1 MSTSAT
7 PRHRPGRPARRA
19 GGGYRTARG
28 GAATILAV
36 GVTLLSGVT
45 VPVAASITGYGPVG
59 PDPASRLG
67 MSVPVLAA
75 QVGGVEGLVVT
86 ADVGGVQITLT
97 QPAGYASSPQ
107 VVSITDLSG
116 DGVAEALVPSELR
129 AGKDVVLAVG
139 IGVRGVETVDA
150 APGPVQVPGV
160 QGRARPRVVDPA
172 PVLASGRTDAL
183 QLVVGTD
190 WTEATT
196 FVVTDGQDVQV
207 VPGLPGDEVVL
218 ELDGPSAVFALRSPS
233 GGRDATDPSSSAAA
247 DGTGG
252 GQADGAGAAP
262 VGAAPGA
269 AAPSG
274 LAQILL
280 PAAGLLTVLA
290 LVVLGGFWL
299 ARGGLAVSSR
309 HLPSMTDVLQRA
321 APTVVAPSETFGQE
335 IGPDRSRSVA
345 TTSWLPPAV
354 GADLLERVGWTVAGI
369 AVLASTV
376 RLYPIGSSS
385 GVAPA
390 VLAPAS
396 LLVFVVL
403 VLLWRGGER
412 ARRACS
418 WVLLALGATTTS
430 VWSVGTW
437 LAAPAYGTDAVAFNE
452 YSADLLLAGQNP
464 YGVDLSPAFD
474 AYGVPATLSTLTLD
488 GGQVTQLSYPAG
500 AFLPVAAAKL
510 LGLGAQAANVV
521 DLASWLAALVL
532 LFVLL
537 PRPVRWVAVVLL
549 ADNLVGGFV
558 TGGVTDPL
566 YLVPLMLALWR
577 WDRFGTGAGLSS
589 WLGPVALG
597 LACSV
602 KQLPWFFAPFLLLV
616 VSLEAH
622 RRGERWWPV
631 AARYAGAAAGVFL
644 LVNGPFMVWDPVAW
658 AGGAFLP
665 LVQPLVPDGQGLVAL
680 IVQLGIGGGSLVAVS
695 VAGYAGYAALLLMV
709 AGDYDRWRRG
719 WPLLVVAAFL
729 LPSRSLSSYL
739 LMALPAVMVALTECS
754 AGGGGAGGR

>member
-7 PRHRPGRPARRA
+7 PRHRPGRRARRA

-196 FVVTDGQDVQV
+196 FVVTDGRTSRWSPDS
-207 VPGLPGDEVVL
+207 PGTRSCLSSTVRRRCSPCGPRAA
-218 ELDGPSAVFALRSPS
+218 DG
-233 GGRDATDPSSSAAA
+233 DATDPSSSAAA

-299 ARGGLAVSSR
+299 ARGGSR
-309 HLPSMTDVLQRA
+309 REQQ
-321 APTVVAPSETFGQE
+321 APPVD
-335 IGPDRSRSVA
+335 DRR
-345 TTSWLPPAV
+345 PPACRSD
-354 GADLLERVGWTVAGI
+354 G
-369 AVLASTV
+369 
-376 RLYPIGSSS
+376 
-385 GVAPA
+385 
-390 VLAPAS
+390 
-396 LLVFVVL
+396 
-403 VLLWRGGER
+403 RG
-412 ARRACS
+412 ARRKPS
-418 WVLLALGATTTS
+418 GRR
-430 VWSVGTW
+430 
-437 LAAPAYGTDAVAFNE
+437 
-452 YSADLLLAGQNP
+452 
-464 YGVDLSPAFD
+464 
-474 AYGVPATLSTLTLD
+474 
-488 GGQVTQLSYPAG
+488 SYRTA
-500 AFLPVAAAKL
+500 
-510 LGLGAQAANVV
+510 
-521 DLASWLAALVL
+521 
-532 LFVLL
+532 
-537 PRPVRWVAVVLL
+537 
-549 ADNLVGGFV
+549 
-558 TGGVTDPL
+558 
-566 YLVPLMLALWR
+566 
-577 WDRFGTGAGLSS
+577 
-589 WLGPVALG
+589 
-597 LACSV
+597 
-602 KQLPWFFAPFLLLV
+602 
-616 VSLEAH
+616 
-622 RRGERWWPV
+622 RG
-631 AARYAGAAAGVFL
+631 
-644 LVNGPFMVWDPVAW
+644 
-658 AGGAFLP
+658 
-665 LVQPLVPDGQGLVAL
+665 
-680 IVQLGIGGGSLVAVS
+680 
-695 VAGYAGYAALLLMV
+695 
-709 AGDYDRWRRG
+709 RWRRRPSSFRRSVRTCSSG
-719 WPLLVVAAFL
+719 W
-729 LPSRSLSSYL
+729 
-739 LMALPAVMVALTECS
+739 
-754 AGGGGAGGR
+754 AGP